1 MKKAE
6 ISYFFNRAKTSAVR
20 IVIAIILILIVL
32 LIFFP

>member
-6 ISYFFNRAKTSAVR
+6 ISYFFNRAKILAAH
-20 IVIAIILILIVL
+20 IGIAIILILIVL